1 MAGYHYDLNSLETCT
16 CIYYADV
23 LADKPASQKRHE
35 LSNNE
40 SKINEIPKVYFPVI
54 TPGLSLHEYVHY
66 DIYQCAHKVFI
77 SALDCNLAAV
87 LSL

>member
-1 MAGYHYDLNSLETCT
+1 MYM
-16 CIYYADV
+16 YYADV
-23 LADKPASQKRHE
+23 LADKPASQKRRE

-40 SKINEIPKVYFPVI
+40 SKINEIPRVYFPVI
-54 TPGLSLHEYVHY
+54 TPGLSPHEYVLY
-66 DIYQCAHKVFI
+66 AMFQCAHKVFI